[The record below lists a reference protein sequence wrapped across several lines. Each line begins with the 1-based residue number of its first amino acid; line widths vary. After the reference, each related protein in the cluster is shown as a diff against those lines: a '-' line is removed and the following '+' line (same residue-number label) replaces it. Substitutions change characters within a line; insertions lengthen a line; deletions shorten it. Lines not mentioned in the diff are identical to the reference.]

1 MNVLDSSAGVLI
13 MVGMDPLH
21 AVTGTIGLLVLVV
34 FLSWPTVKD
43 FIVEQQSRR
52 AEIARARREELNPS
66 AVCQCGH
73 GRAFHAAAPVGA
85 GVCAAEVE
93 GGADCRCQQYVGPEP
108 LPEFHV

>member
-1 MNVLDSSAGVLI
+1 MGVSI

-43 FIVEQQSRR
+43 FIEQQQSRR
-52 AEIARARREELNPS
+52 AEIDRVRREELDPP
-66 AVCQCGH
+66 AICQCGH
-73 GRAFHAAAPVGA
+73 GRAFHAAAPGA

-108 LPEFHV
+108 LPKFHA

>member
-1 MNVLDSSAGVLI
+1 MSILDSSAGVFI

-43 FIVEQQSRR
+43 FIEQQQSRR
-52 AEIARARREELNPS
+52 AEIARVRREELDPP
-66 AVCQCGH
+66 AMCQCGH

-93 GGADCRCQQYVGPEP
+93 GGDCRCQQYVGPEP
-108 LPEFHV
+108 LPKFHV